1 MDARTRCLQI
11 LDILQQKHKVNVKD
25 LASLFGTSEMTIRR
39 DLNILTQ
46 QYNII
51 RTHGGAKLVQ
61 DSVVKTIS
69 FDEAKIEQKESKR
82 LIGKKAATLI
92 EYRQKIFIDSG
103 STTRNMVQY
112 FNKYMKNIIVTNS
125 ITISE
130 AAIQYE
136 NISVVLLGGEVLPIA
151 KCSFGPTTEEQI
163 LNHKLD
169 AAFLGTAAIGSDGF
183 LYDGYSLE
191 ARLKVSILDLAKKVY
206 LLADSSKFNEFDMH
220 KFGSLRQV
228 DAVITDFGLKNEA
241 KQLLSQYDVE
251 IIYV

>member
-11 LDILQQKHKVNVKD
+11 LDILQQKHKVKVKD
-25 LASLFGTSEMTIRR
+25 LAALFGTSEMTIRR

-51 RTHGGAKLVQ
+51 RTHGGAKLIQ

-69 FDEAKIEQKESKR
+69 FDESKIENKEAKR
-82 LIGKKAATLI
+82 LIAKKAATLI
-92 EYRQKIFIDSG
+92 EHRQKIYIDSG
-103 STTRNMVQY
+103 STTRNMVHF

-130 AAIQYE
+130 IAVQFE

-151 KCSFGPTTEEQI
+151 KCTFGPTTEEQV
-163 LNHKLD
+163 LNHQFD

-191 ARLKVSILDLAKKVY
+191 GRLKVSVLDLAKKVY
-206 LLADSSKFNEFDMH
+206 LLVDSSKFNEFDIH
-220 KFGSLRQV
+220 KFGSLNKI
-228 DAVITDFGLKNEA
+228 DTVITDSGLKNEA
-241 KQLLSQYDVE
+241 KQLLNQYNVE
-251 IIYV
+251 IIYA